1 MTLNISMQ
9 NVEKTSTVE
18 IYALD
23 GRKLF
28 SENFSE
34 LKHKVNVTALSKGT
48 YLLKLFNDKKTL
60 TTKFVR

>member
-1 MTLNISMQ
+1 MQ
-9 NVEKTSTVE
+9 NAEKISTVE

-23 GRKLF
+23 GKKIF
-28 SENFSE
+28 SENFNE

>member
-1 MTLNISMQ
+1 MQ
-9 NVEKTSTVE
+9 NAEKTSTVE

-34 LKHKVNVTALSKGT
+34 IKLSLALLVNLITETLFLPNLK
-48 YLLKLFNDKKTL
+48 
-60 TTKFVR
+60 

>member
-1 MTLNISMQ
+1 MQ
-9 NVEKTSTVE
+9 NAEKTSTVE

-23 GRKLF
+23 GKKLF